1 MVFRNVRGRIMESQL
16 EVMKRFLE
24 PLHEI
29 VYMADMDTYEL
40 YYMNGQA
47 RRCFGLE
54 PDEPLEGEK
63 CYALLQGRDTPCP
76 FCTNDKLQCGA
87 FYEWVYYNSALQR
100 HFAVKDTMVQQE
112 DRRIRVEL
120 SFDMSTEAQQKNTIR
135 SYESNEQLL
144 NEALRVAL
152 SCYDDQEEPVQAFLS
167 YMGGKLGGD
176 RMYIFEGTE
185 GNTVTNTYEW
195 CKPGVESQ
203 LANLQA
209 VPWEAVRRWYEAFH
223 RGEHVILYNV
233 EEIREQEPEL
243 YQVLQPQAIHS
254 LIACPIVS
262 HDRVM
267 GFFGMDN
274 PPLNNLYHIST
285 ILDIMSNFILCMF
298 HRRDLLGR
306 LERMSYYDQ
315 LTGALNRHGLARTL
329 EQMEPEESVGI
340 LYCDVMGLK
349 HINDTLG
356 HEHGDA
362 LLRRAYQFLVERC
375 QGQPVFRLGGDEFMV
390 LCEDVDRLT
399 FNAIVQAVSEQEG
412 RVDMAMGSVWKER
425 VGDSFYALLSQ
436 ADQEMYDD
444 KHYRRLQGQI
454 CRE

>member
-1 MVFRNVRGRIMESQL
+1 MCI
-16 EVMKRFLE
+16 
-24 PLHEI
+24 
-29 VYMADMDTYEL
+29 
-40 YYMNGQA
+40 
-47 RRCFGLE
+47 
-54 PDEPLEGEK
+54 
-63 CYALLQGRDTPCP
+63 RD
-76 FCTNDKLQCGA
+76 
-87 FYEWVYYNSALQR
+87 R
-100 HFAVKDTMVQQE
+100 
-112 DRRIRVEL
+112 
-120 SFDMSTEAQQKNTIR
+120 
-135 SYESNEQLL
+135 
-144 NEALRVAL
+144 
-152 SCYDDQEEPVQAFLS
+152 AFLS

-209 VPWEAVRRWYEAFH
+209 VPWEAVRRWYAAFH

-233 EEIREQEPEL
+233 EEIREHEPEL

-329 EQMEPEESVGI
+329 EQMDPEESVGI

-375 QGQPVFRLGGDEFMV
+375 QGQPVYRLGGDEFMV

>member
-1 MVFRNVRGRIMESQL
+1 MELQL
-16 EVMKRFLE
+16 EVLKRFFE

-47 RRCFGLE
+47 RRCYGLAPE
-54 PDEPLEGEK
+54 EALEGEK

-76 FCTNDKLQCGA
+76 FCTNEKLQCGA
-87 FYEWVYYNSALQR
+87 FYEWVYFNSALQR
-100 HFAVKDTMVQQE
+100 HFAVKDTMLQKG
-112 DRRIRVEL
+112 DRRVRVEL
-120 SFDMSTEAQQKNTIR
+120 SVDMSTEAQQKNTIR

-144 NEALRVAL
+144 NEALQVAL
-152 SCYDDQEEPVQAFLS
+152 SCYDEKEEPVQAFLS

-176 RMYIFEGTE
+176 RMYIFEGEE
-185 GNTVTNTYEW
+185 GGAMSNTYEW
-195 CKPGVESQ
+195 CKPGVEPQ
-203 LANLQA
+203 QANLQG
-209 VPWEAVRRWYEAFH
+209 VPWQVVERWYRSFR
-223 RGEHVILYNV
+223 RGEHVVLYNI
-233 EEIREQEPEL
+233 EEIREQEPEVYRTL
-243 YQVLQPQAIHS
+243 EPQGVNS

-262 HDRVM
+262 HDRIL

-274 PPLNNLYHIST
+274 PPINNLYHIST

-315 LTGALNRHGLARTL
+315 LTGAMNRHGLARTL
-329 EQMEPEESVGI
+329 EQMDPEESVGI

-362 LLRRAYQFLVERC
+362 LLRRAFQFLTERC
-375 QGQPVFRLGGDEFMV
+375 QGQPVYRLGGDEFMV

-399 FNAIVQAVSEQEG
+399 FNAIVQAVREQEG
-412 RVDMAMGSVWKER
+412 RVDMAMGYVWKER

-436 ADQEMYDD
+436 ADQEMYAD
-444 KHYRRLQGQI
+444 KHYRRLKGQI